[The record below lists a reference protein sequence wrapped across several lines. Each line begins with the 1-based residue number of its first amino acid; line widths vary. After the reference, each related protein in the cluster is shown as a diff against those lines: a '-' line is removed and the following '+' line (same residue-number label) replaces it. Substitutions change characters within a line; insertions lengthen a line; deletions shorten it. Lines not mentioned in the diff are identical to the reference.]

1 MGTIR
6 ASETA
11 MPDRFSVLVIDDDV
25 LVLQAIDMALRATGW
40 RVGMT
45 TDPTRAIVRA
55 FEINPD
61 VIVCDASMPGFDG
74 AERIK
79 TLKSHPSTAAIPIV
93 LMTGKGSESEYS
105 ALPFS
110 AFLKKPF
117 SPIELREIIERVAA
131 KREGG

>member
-1 MGTIR
+1 
-6 ASETA
+6 

-55 FEINPD
+55 FEIKPD

-74 AERIK
+74 AETINI
-79 TLKSHPSTAAIPIV
+79 LKGHAATAAIPVV
-93 LMTGKGSESEYS
+93 LMTGKGTEDQYS
-105 ALPFS
+105 SLPFS
-110 AFLKKPF
+110 AFLAKPF
-117 SPIELREIIERVAA
+117 TPRELRGVIERAA
-131 KREGG
+131 ATRPNA